1 MYYQPN
7 RKDAL
12 LAVAVIV
19 AIWFLWASIVKSEA
33 LNDVCY
39 SDHLELKKIVDAH
52 KEALNIQSWAYH
64 EYAMLEFT
72 EKYLWYDNLEKK
84 EALEKILA
92 SNDNNIAK
100 LESRSMKQ
108 REKIGN
114 CDKIANVRTTS

>member
-19 AIWFLWASIVKSEA
+19 AIWFLWASIVKSDA
-33 LNDVCY
+33 LKDVCY
-39 SDHLELKKIVDAH
+39 SDHLELEQIKEAH
-52 KEALNIQSWAYH
+52 KQALQIQKEAYS

-72 EKYLWYDNLEKK
+72 EKYLWYNNSEKK

-92 SNDNNIAK
+92 INDKNIAK
-100 LESRSMKQ
+100 LEDSSMKQ
-108 REKIGN
+108 RDKIGN
-114 CDKIANVRTTS
+114 CDKIAK

>member
-19 AIWFLWASIVKSEA
+19 AIWFLRASIVKSDA
-33 LNDVCY
+33 LKDVCY
-39 SDHLELKKIVDAH
+39 SDHLELEQI
-52 KEALNIQSWAYH
+52 KEAYKKELETQSWAYH

-72 EKYLWYDNLEKK
+72 EKYLGHDNSEKK

-92 SNDNNIAK
+92 SNDNNISK
-100 LESRSMKQ
+100 LEGRSMKQ
-108 REKIGN
+108 REKIWN
-114 CDKIANVRTTS
+114 CDKIAK